1 MNTSKNFDEEKK
13 KNDLTALAPK
23 WVVEMANNMK
33 SICQVDD
40 IDDLVFAMSPEKLSE
55 MYAKLDMNEFSK
67 FMKMYLELNQSSP
80 IRLTSMLRLNGRPF
94 TLVKH
99 KFFEPLFYP
108 NLPDRTLLVCARQVG
123 KSTHIA
129 AQGVLQAASIARFRV
144 LYMAPQFEQIR
155 RFSHQYIRQFVH
167 ESYIKSMLMDDT
179 CVDSVMQKSF
189 KNGSELWFSFAKLS
203 VDRIRGLAV
212 DGIRVDE
219 IQDLNPEFLDIVREC
234 MSASERRSEM
244 YAGTSK
250 TVDNVI
256 EQLRLQSSQAE
267 WFMKCEFCNHWNIPT
282 IEGSGAGLGVLDM
295 IRPDGFSCAKCHRLL
310 QPEKGF
316 WVHKNEDKAAS
327 FPSYHVPQ
335 VIAPVH
341 YANEKNWRALLIKR
355 ELVSPATFIN
365 EVLGEACDEGQ
376 RLVSLT
382 ELKDVCILKPNSKEN
397 YVDAPKYA
405 DRVLGVDWG
414 GKGSRFQSM
423 TAAAVACY
431 LPVENKIDI
440 TFGHVFQAMTDSV
453 LETKEVIDI
462 ANKFNCTGIAHDV
475 AVAGEVRLSIMRSV
489 GMPDSRL
496 INCRYTATGV
506 NKAMLQYVPPSDV
519 NPNSYYNLD
528 KSRIIAAVCLGIKNK
543 NIRFPQYDSLND
555 LAGENMM
562 SHFLAVYE
570 ESSESMFGTE
580 RRFIRRNPGMPD
592 DFLHAVAFAVVTLWR
607 RYPELTPN
615 LLDEVLDG
623 DEHVNMGNPSAYY
636 NTQDYD

>member
-1 MNTSKNFDEEKK
+1 
-13 KNDLTALAPK
+13 LAPK
-23 WVVEMANNMK
+23 WVVDMANNMK

-40 IDDLVFAMSPEKLSE
+40 IDNMIFALPPEKIKE
-55 MYAKLDMNEFSK
+55 MYSRLNIEDFTK
-67 FMKMYLELNQSSP
+67 FMNMYLSMNKSSP
-80 IRLTSMLRLNGRPF
+80 ICLASMLRLNGRPF

-129 AQGVLQAASIARFRV
+129 AQGVLQAASINRFKV

-167 ESYIKSMLMDDT
+167 ESYIKSILMDNN
-179 CVDSVMQKSF
+179 CVDSVMQKTF

-203 VDRIRGLAV
+203 VDRIRGLSV
-212 DGIRVDE
+212 DGIRMDE

-234 MSASERRSEM
+234 MSASEKRSEM

-267 WFMKCEFCNHWNIPT
+267 WFMKCDHCNHWNIPT
-282 IEGSGAGLGVLDM
+282 VEGSGPGLGVMEM
-295 IRPDGFSCAKCHRLL
+295 IRPEGLCCAKCHKLL

-316 WVHKNEDKAAS
+316 WVHKYKEKSNN

-341 YANEKNWRALLIKR
+341 YANPKNWKSLLLKR
-355 ELVSPATFIN
+355 ELVAPAVFIN

-376 RLVSLT
+376 RLVSQS
-382 ELKDVCILKPNSKEN
+382 ELKAAGVLPANSKEN
-397 YVDAPKYA
+397 ASQVLKYV

-431 LPVENKIDI
+431 MPDGNIDI
-440 TFGHVFQAMTDSV
+440 VFGHVFPAMMDSV
-453 LETKEVIDI
+453 LETKEIVEIS
-462 ANKFNCTGIAHDV
+462 NEFKCTTIAHDV
-475 AVAGEVRLSIMRSV
+475 AVAGEVRLSIMRSIGV
-489 GMPDSRL
+489 PDSRL
-496 INCRYTATGV
+496 INCRYAASGSI
-506 NKAMLQYVPPSDV
+506 KSMLQFVPPTSI
-519 NPNSYYNLD
+519 NPTSYYNLD
-528 KSRIIAAVCLGIKNK
+528 KSKVIAAVCLAIKNK
-543 NIRFPQYDSLND
+543 NIRFPQYDSMVDSVGQNIMD
-555 LAGENMM
+555 
-562 SHFLAVYE
+562 HFLAVYE

-580 RRFIRRNPGMPD
+580 RRYIRRNPGMPD
-592 DFLHAVAFAVVTLWR
+592 DFLHAVAFAVITLWR
-607 RYPELTPN
+607 RYPELIPN
-615 LLDEVLDG
+615 LMDEVLDG
-623 DEHVNMGNPSAYY
+623 DEHIHMSNPSAYY
-636 NTQDYD
+636 NNTDLD

>member
-1 MNTSKNFDEEKK
+1 MTDSEKFDEKR
-13 KNDLTALAPK
+13 KNDITPLVPR
-23 WVVEMANNMK
+23 WVKDMVGNMK
-33 SICQVDD
+33 SICEIDD
-40 IDDLVFAMSPEKLSE
+40 IDDMVFALTPAQTAE
-55 MYAKLDMNEFSK
+55 MYAKLDMTQFSK
-67 FMKMYLELNQSSP
+67 FMQHHLATSKSSP
-80 IRLTSMLRLNGRPF
+80 LRLTSMLRLNGKPF

-108 NLPDRTLLVCARQVG
+108 NLPDRTLLACARQVG

-129 AQGVLQAASIARFRV
+129 AQGVLQAAAINRFKV

-167 ESYIKSMLMDDT
+167 ESYIKSMLMDDN

-203 VDRIRGLAV
+203 VDRIRGLSV

-250 TVDNVI
+250 TIDNVI

-267 WFMKCEFCNHWNIPT
+267 WFMKCNACNHWNIPT

-295 IRPDGFSCAKCHRLL
+295 IRPDGLCCARCHQVLE
-310 QPEKGF
+310 PERGI
-316 WVHKNEDKAAS
+316 WVHKHPERAGS
-327 FPSYHVPQ
+327 FPGYHVPQ

-341 YANEKNWRALLIKR
+341 YANAKNWRALLVKR

-376 RLVSLT
+376 RLVSQT
-382 ELKDVCILKPNSKEN
+382 ELKDVCVLRANSKDN
-397 YVDAPKYA
+397 ASDSPKYA

-431 LPVENKIDI
+431 LPVEGKIDI
-440 TFGHVFQAMTDSV
+440 IFGHVFQAMTDSV
-453 LETKEVIDI
+453 LEAKEVIDI
-462 ANKFNCTGIAHDV
+462 ANKFACTSIAHDV
-475 AVAGEVRLSIMRSV
+475 AVAGEVRLSIMRSI
-489 GMPDSRL
+489 GIPDSRL
-496 INCRYTATGV
+496 INCRYTANSPT
-506 NKAMLQYVPPSDV
+506 KSMLQYVAPTDV
-519 NPNSYYNLD
+519 NPTSYYNLD
-528 KSRIIAAVCLGIKNK
+528 KSRVIAAVCLGIKNK
-543 NIRFPQYDSLND
+543 NIRFPQYDSMTD
-555 LAGENMM
+555 AAGENMM
-562 SHFLAVYE
+562 NHFLAVYE
-570 ESSESMFGTE
+570 ESAESVFGTE
-580 RRFIRRNPGMPD
+580 KRYIRRNPGMPD
-592 DFLHAVAFAVVTLWR
+592 DFLHAVAFAVISLWR
-607 RYPELTPN
+607 RYPELIPN
-615 LLDEVLDG
+615 LLEEVLDG

-636 NTQDYD
+636 QGSEYD